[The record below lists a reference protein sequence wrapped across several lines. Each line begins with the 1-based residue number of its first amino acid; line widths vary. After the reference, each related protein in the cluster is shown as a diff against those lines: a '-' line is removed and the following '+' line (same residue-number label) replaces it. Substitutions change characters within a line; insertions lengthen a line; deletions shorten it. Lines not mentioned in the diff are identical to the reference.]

1 MKKLLKKNQKDPP
14 SVIDIL
20 SHFKFNEIFKLI
32 GAFFYTNLFIGIFA
46 LIIIF
51 FETIFEFIGLN
62 KIEYNFVNSFK
73 ETLNELSPYFWGGK
87 FFLTAV
93 IIYII
98 FMIIA
103 KFDERKFNNW
113 KFVFRI
119 PVLSVPKLIG
129 FSCLILFI
137 GFFLGVLPPWIA
149 LWLIGFFIIFPLYLI
164 RNITFQKVYYREF
177 PKEYKLDFGKGPPR

>member
-1 MKKLLKKNQKDPP
+1 MKKQSTPP
-14 SVIDIL
+14 SILKIL
-20 SHFKFNEIFKLI
+20 SRFKLNEIFKLTGI
-32 GAFFYTNLFIGIFA
+32 FFSTNLFIGVFA

-51 FETIFEFIGLN
+51 FDTIFGFIGLD
-62 KIEYNFVNSFK
+62 KIDDNFRNSFK
-73 ETLNELSPYFWGGK
+73 ETLNELSPYFLGGK

-93 IIYII
+93 IIFII

-103 KFDERKFNNW
+103 KFDEHKFKNL

-137 GFFLGVLPPWIA
+137 GFFLGALSPWIT
-149 LWLIGFFIIFPLYLI
+149 LWLIGLFMIFPLYLI
-164 RNITFQKVYYREF
+164 RNKTFQKVYYREF
-177 PKEYKLDFGKGPPR
+177 KKEYKIDFKHKPKD